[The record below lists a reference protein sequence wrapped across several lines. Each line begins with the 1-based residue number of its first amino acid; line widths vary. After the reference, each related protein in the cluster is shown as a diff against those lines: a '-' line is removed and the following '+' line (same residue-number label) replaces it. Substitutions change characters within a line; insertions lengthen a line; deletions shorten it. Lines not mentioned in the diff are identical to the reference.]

1 MKKLSKLVALALACV
16 MALTMLTACGG
27 KNYDGE
33 ILKAIN
39 ATAQQNSHTP
49 VKRNAELDK
58 VAKELLPAA
67 EAYNSKTDLVTY
79 GTATKD
85 AFSKVRQMTIDG
97 GKIYCLTI
105 TSGSALPQEGSFG
118 QRSIFATAN
127 IDYVGIASG
136 TVNGHFV
143 YVVVCA
149 NKR

>member
-27 KNYDGE
+27 KNYNGE
-33 ILKAIN
+33 ILKVIN

-85 AFSKVRQMTIDG
+85 AFSKVGQMTIDG
-97 GKIYCLTI
+97 GKIYCLTVM
-105 TSGSALPQEGSFG
+105 SGSALPQGSFG

-127 IDYVGIASG
+127 VDYVGIASG

>member
-27 KNYDGE
+27 KNYNGE

-49 VKRNAELDK
+49 VKRKADLDK

-67 EAYNSKTDLVTY
+67 EAYNSKTDLVAY
-79 GTATKD
+79 GKATKD
-85 AFSKVRQMTIDG
+85 AFTKVGQMTIDG
-97 GKIYCLTI
+97 GKIYGLTVL
-105 TSGSALPQEGSFG
+105 SGSALPQGSFG
-118 QRSIFATAN
+118 QYSIFAKAN
-127 IDYVGIASG
+127 VDYVGIASG
-136 TVNGHFV
+136 TVNGNFV

>member
-27 KNYDGE
+27 KNYNGE

-67 EAYNSKTDLVTY
+67 EALNSKADFVTY
-79 GTATKD
+79 DKATKD
-85 AFSKVRQMTIDG
+85 AFTKVGQMTIDG
-97 GKIYCLTI
+97 GKIYCLTVM
-105 TSGSALPQEGSFG
+105 SGSALPKGSFG
-118 QRSIFATAN
+118 QNSILAKVN
-127 IDYVGIASG
+127 VDYVGIASG
-136 TVNGHFV
+136 TVNGNLV

>member
-1 MKKLSKLVALALACV
+1 MKKLSKMISLLLACV
-16 MALTMLTACGG
+16 MVLAMLTACGG
-27 KNYDGE
+27 KNYNGE

-49 VKRNAELDK
+49 VKRKADLDK

-67 EAYNSKTDLVTY
+67 EALNSKTDLVTY
-79 GTATKD
+79 GTATKN
-85 AFSKVRQMTIDG
+85 AFSKVGQMTIDG

-105 TSGSALPQEGSFG
+105 TSGSALPQGAFG
-118 QRSIFATAN
+118 QHSIFATAN
-127 IDYVGIASG
+127 VDYVGIASG
-136 TVNGHFV
+136 TVNGNFV

>member
-27 KNYDGE
+27 KNYNGE

-67 EAYNSKTDLVTY
+67 EAYNSKTDLVAY
-79 GTATKD
+79 GKATKD
-85 AFSKVRQMTIDG
+85 AFTKVGQMTIDG
-97 GKIYCLTI
+97 GKIYGLTI
-105 TSGSALPQEGSFG
+105 TSGSALPQGAFG
-118 QRSIFATAN
+118 QHSIFATAN

-136 TVNGHFV
+136 TVNGNFV

>member
-27 KNYDGE
+27 KNYNGE

-67 EAYNSKTDLVTY
+67 EAFNSKTDVV
-79 GTATKD
+79 AWSKAIMD
-85 AFSKVRQMTIDG
+85 ASSKVGQMSIDG
-97 GKIYCLTI
+97 GKIYCLNI
-105 TSGSALPQEGSFG
+105 TSGSALPQGPFG

-136 TVNGHFV
+136 TVNGNFV

>member
-27 KNYDGE
+27 KNYNGE

-49 VKRNAELDK
+49 VKRKAELDK

-67 EAYNSKTDLVTY
+67 EAFNSKTDVV
-79 GTATKD
+79 AWSKAIMD
-85 AFSKVRQMTIDG
+85 ASSKVGQMTIDG
-97 GKIYCLTI
+97 GKIYCLNI
-105 TSGSALPQEGSFG
+105 TSGSALPQGAFG
-118 QRSIFATAN
+118 QHSIFATAN
-127 IDYVGIASG
+127 VDYVGIASG
-136 TVNGHFV
+136 TVNGNFV